1 MHSWSEEDR
10 DIFCWFQKKVKEDNW
25 SPTHR
30 NECNVYKKQ
39 KAWQKQKTGLEKANK
54 QQYLQDTNTHTH
66 FRTINTLQYAE
77 YTMGWARRLPENQCS
92 STLKMKKWRPDNTN
106 VTDLKTMSEPMV
118 MKEEALAKIL
128 NKLFMKYC
136 WCWTWEKRGLVKLA
150 KIRSVTKLVLQEKQ
164 RHVTWQNNSKVK
176 FVHHRGPNNT
186 LKPIIISTARN
197 HQG

>member
-1 MHSWSEEDR
+1 MHSCSEEDR

-77 YTMGWARRLPENQCS
+77 YTMG
-92 STLKMKKWRPDNTN
+92 
-106 VTDLKTMSEPMV
+106 
-118 MKEEALAKIL
+118 
-128 NKLFMKYC
+128 
-136 WCWTWEKRGLVKLA
+136 
-150 KIRSVTKLVLQEKQ
+150 
-164 RHVTWQNNSKVK
+164 
-176 FVHHRGPNNT
+176 
-186 LKPIIISTARN
+186 
-197 HQG
+197 